1 MGCRLPLCKRVR
13 KPLEAKG
20 LNDWNALEERGKP
33 ETTGM
38 PSFDG
43 QAVGIIELESSEHVE

>member
-1 MGCRLPLCKRVR
+1 LCKRVR